1 MITYFLFL
9 DQCMITYF
17 FYFYTNIVTLFFI
30 LEQYCYVNYI
40 LKQYCYVI
48 SICIAIL
55 LPYFYF

>member
-1 MITYFLFL
+1 MHDNLFFLFL
-9 DQCMITYF
+9 DQYCNFI
-17 FYFYTNIVTLFFI
+17 FFI

>member
-1 MITYFLFL
+1 MHDNLFFLFL
-9 DQCMITYF
+9 DQYCNLI
-17 FYFYTNIVTLFFI
+17 FFI